1 MAVTSEQLQLL
12 RALYR
17 NRMGGGASRSS
28 WGQGGA
34 ADHRRAMQYNDLR
47 SQGFTDAQ
55 ARSMVDNG
63 GVGGQYGA
71 DPTDPQLMQ
80 WAQTVA
86 ATDPQISGVLQQ
98 MNSQPGASRPGRSS
112 RGQAADAGWSTGD
125 PLLDRYLADVQAKS
139 DLANLTNDQVE
150 RNVDDIYRERERQAD
165 VELTGLRDR
174 VMARADNWSK
184 AQEQINKERAAE
196 ALDEQRA
203 NLAARGLD
211 MSSRDAAFMA
221 RNARDLALAQQ
232 DLSERRD
239 ARAINYDL
247 QTTDNLAKMR
257 AQLAGDRAAFQER
270 PMNQGPD
277 MGQAMQ
283 LVMQY
288 GAGNR
293 GNGFLDG
300 SQSPAMFDPGP
311 RVLPNV
317 APVNMGMPGYV
328 QAFSPLAQRTAPQP
342 TPSFQPQPDMGGF
355 DMGNLLGVARQ
366 MAKRDHLNKTIAQ
379 RRANGYKPMMNG
391 GARASAMRAGFNR

>member
-34 ADHRRAMQYNDLR
+34 ADHRLAMRYADLR
-47 SQGFTDAQ
+47 SQGFTDEQ
-55 ARSMVDNG
+55 ARSMVGNG
-63 GVGGQYGA
+63 GVNGQYGS
-71 DPTDPQLMQ
+71 DPTDPQLLQ
-80 WAQTVA
+80 WAQTVG

-98 MNSQPGASRPGRSS
+98 MSAQPRPGRSS
-112 RGQAADAGWSTGD
+112 KGGAQQSASDWSTGD

-165 VELTGLRDR
+165 VELTALRDR
-174 VMARADNWSK
+174 VMGRVDNWGK
-184 AQEQINKERAAE
+184 AQEQLNKERAAE
-196 ALDEQRA
+196 ALGEQRA

-211 MSSRDAAFMA
+211 MSTRDAAFMA

-247 QTTDNLAKMR
+247 QATDNLAKTR

-283 LVMQY
+283 LAMQY
-288 GAGNR
+288 GVGNR

-311 RVLPNV
+311 RVLPNT
-317 APVNMGMPGYV
+317 APIFQGMPAYV
-328 QAFSPLAQRTAPQP
+328 QAFSPLGQRAPQP
-342 TPSFQPQPDMGGF
+342 QPQQFMPQPDMGGF
-355 DMGNLLGVARQ
+355 DMGNLLGVIRQ
-366 MAKRDHLNKTIAQ
+366 QAKRDHLNKTIAQ
-379 RRANGYKPMMNG
+379 RRAAGYKPIGNG
-391 GARASAMRAGFNR
+391 GARASALRAGFNQ